1 MPHEFYIVT
10 VYEPSKFAKV
20 TRKILQDAKK
30 YGFHFEDL
38 LLFFSLITVETLKD
52 VDAANKHYIV
62 FNQMGWTIILQMPT
76 FVEVKYIFV
85 YPEHRR
91 TGFFTD
97 LLSLLKR
104 QNKDIIVCTKESIM
118 LRALIA
124 KGFQLKGRSRCETEL
139 FYLLPKQ

>member
-20 TRKILQDAKK
+20 MRKILQDAKK
-30 YGFHFEDL
+30 YDFHFEDL
-38 LLFFSLITVETLKD
+38 VVFFSLITV
-52 VDAANKHYIV
+52 ANGVYYIV
-62 FNQMGWTIILQMPT
+62 FNQIGWTIILQMPT
-76 FVEVKYIFV
+76 FVEIKYIFV
-85 YPEHRR
+85 YPEHRH

-104 QNKDIIVCTKESIM
+104 QNKDIIVCTKEPIM